1 MKKMGLFVCAVTIMG
16 MTMATPVSAHEETTT
31 TQQTST
37 TLLSSEGPVVR
48 QQYGYITAN
57 NVNFRRSAGLSG
69 TIIRQLNYGD
79 EVGLTSSTTVKD
91 GIRWRYIQYNGIGGW
106 VADQYVQEYI
116 G

>member
-1 MKKMGLFVCAVTIMG
+1 
-16 MTMATPVSAHEETTT
+16 MTGHTVNLSNEG
-31 TQQTST
+31 ST
-37 TLLSSEGPVVR
+37 AR

-69 TIIRQLNYGD
+69 TIICQLNYGD
-79 EVGLTSSTTVKD
+79 EVGLTSTTTVKD
-91 GIRWRYIQYNGIGGW
+91 GMTWRYVQYNGIGGW